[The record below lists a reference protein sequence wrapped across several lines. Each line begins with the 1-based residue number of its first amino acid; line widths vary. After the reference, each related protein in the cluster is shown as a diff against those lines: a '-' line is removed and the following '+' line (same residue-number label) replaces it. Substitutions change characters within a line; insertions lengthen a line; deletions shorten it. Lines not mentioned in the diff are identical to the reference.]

1 MITRK
6 EIVDFFNKEAEVA
19 KLNWESLMKL
29 SIEDRVAKRKAINDV
44 FLDKESLDD
53 SDENYRRLRLNI
65 NKNLSDFKEG
75 DPVVLHTDGVQ
86 DIKCTISNFEGDS
99 SIIVEVF
106 PPNLPNSLEPY
117 YDVPLVLDKDIVDL
131 RPSVYNNFTSII
143 SSEEAYW
150 HKSLINTKAKPKF
163 ENITECE
170 VELEET
176 CSAMGISL
184 LPSQKEAI
192 VKSMAAKD
200 YYMIQGPPGT
210 GKSFVLSLII
220 LEEIGHFNHKVV
232 IIGPNHMAVNNT
244 LIQVSKTCP
253 PYTSAICKVGQS
265 YNAPIFKI
273 NHNDEEYSIVNIPRL
288 NTQYVREMNS
298 GWAIGMTPHSLYTS
312 RARDLECDTLIID
325 EAGQMTIPLALM
337 GMVKAKKVIFAGDY
351 KQLPPIISTV
361 EIKEELTKSVFKHLV
376 TNDNCTML
384 DYTFRMC
391 EPICKFVSELFYDGK
406 VRSIKETCSDKVI
419 CKDNLYSFD
428 SPVILLNVD
437 DCGKQTS
444 DSEAAAIT
452 KIIAEYIN
460 NYGIDATEVGVL
472 SPFRAQCANIRRHI
486 RKCLSINEE
495 TRKQIIVDTI
505 DKMQGQERE
514 VIIISMTAGDVDYMT
529 EMADFLYS
537 PNKLNVAFSRAKSK
551 LIIVGNHSLL
561 CNIKGN
567 HQPLISQLL
576 NSSHASIVQY
586 NEYYV

>member
-29 SIEDRVAKRKAINDV
+29 SVEDRVAKRKAIKDV
-44 FLDKESLDD
+44 LLDKEPLDD

-210 GKSFVLSLII
+210 GKSQTITNIIAECLVDGKTVLFVSEKLAALSVVYDKLKKAG
-220 LEEIGHFNHKVV
+220 LEEFCLELHSHKANKKQV
-232 IIGPNHMAVNNT
+232 IEELCHT
-244 LIQVSKTCP
+244 LKAHK
-253 PYTSAICKVGQS
+253 SALSDRAQ
-265 YNAPIFKI
+265 
-273 NHNDEEYSIVNIPRL
+273 
-288 NTQYVREMNS
+288 RE
-298 GWAIGMTPHSLYTS
+298 
-312 RARDLECDTLIID
+312 
-325 EAGQMTIPLALM
+325 
-337 GMVKAKKVIFAGDY
+337 
-351 KQLPPIISTV
+351 V
-361 EIKEELTKSVFKHLV
+361 EIKREAQRQLDKYTEELHKI
-376 TNDNCTML
+376 
-384 DYTFRMC
+384 R
-391 EPICKFVSELFYDGK
+391 
-406 VRSIKETCSDKVI
+406 
-419 CKDNLYSFD
+419 
-428 SPVILLNVD
+428 PVI
-437 DCGKQTS
+437 
-444 DSEAAAIT
+444 
-452 KIIAEYIN
+452 
-460 NYGIDATEVGVL
+460 
-472 SPFRAQCANIRRHI
+472 
-486 RKCLSINEE
+486 
-495 TRKQIIVDTI
+495 
-505 DKMQGQERE
+505 
-514 VIIISMTAGDVDYMT
+514 
-529 EMADFLYS
+529 
-537 PNKLNVAFSRAKSK
+537 NKSALKN
-551 LIIVGNHSLL
+551 
-561 CNIKGN
+561 
-567 HQPLISQLL
+567 
-576 NSSHASIVQY
+576 
-586 NEYYV
+586 